1 MADAQ
6 NSQLLKGYIRY
17 VETRKDAG
25 SSFVPHPPAIS
36 PSGETCHFDEDY
48 QRTDKVEFLFDP
60 TTNET
65 LMMRWSVTI
74 VSKSTASSETSGVM
88 ECVQKGA
95 GVVEVPYTGVSFAE
109 VIDRAE
115 ATTKDESLYVS
126 VHVLD
131 DGSYSVGP
139 GLKEPLWIKKG
150 LKRILTRRSTVTG
163 GCKGHDETE
172 SKIEQEVD
180 IEAFFDAFATGKVN
194 PDSPDILAG
203 SAAGLPGRDY
213 NGQPAREHRY
223 HVATVP
229 NCLDGLPDA
238 STDKPPDASTA
249 GVS

>member
-1 MADAQ
+1 
-6 NSQLLKGYIRY
+6 
-17 VETRKDAG
+17 
-25 SSFVPHPPAIS
+25 
-36 PSGETCHFDEDY
+36 
-48 QRTDKVEFLFDP
+48 
-60 TTNET
+60 
-65 LMMRWSVTI
+65 
-74 VSKSTASSETSGVM
+74 M

-229 NCLDGLPDA
+229 NCPGSNKSVERSMIWEARYVPAEERVCFGYHIDGLPDA